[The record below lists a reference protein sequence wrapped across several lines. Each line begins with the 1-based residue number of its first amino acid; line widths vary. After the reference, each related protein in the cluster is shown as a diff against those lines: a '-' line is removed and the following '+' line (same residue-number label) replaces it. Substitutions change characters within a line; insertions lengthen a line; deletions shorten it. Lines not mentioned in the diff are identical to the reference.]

1 MLYFNYNKGK
11 EMISMVAKVSTTTI
25 AQFKL
30 SDDEVA
36 VLETAYELIDN
47 IHSTLDEGETI
58 VSKDT
63 GESIAWN
70 EFSRVKGILSGIIE
84 HNGVEWDVQE

>member
-1 MLYFNYNKGK
+1 
-11 EMISMVAKVSTTTI
+11 MIIMVAKVSTATI

-36 VLETAYELIDN
+36 VLEAAYELIDV
-47 IHSTLDEGETI
+47 IHSTLDRGETI

-63 GESIAWN
+63 GECITWE
-70 EFSRVKGILSGIIE
+70 EFARVKGVLSGIIE

>member
-1 MLYFNYNKGK
+1 
-11 EMISMVAKVSTTTI
+11 MIIMVAKVSTATI

-36 VLETAYELIDN
+36 ILEAAYELIDV
-47 IHSTLDEGETI
+47 IHSTLDDGETI

-63 GESIAWN
+63 GECITWE
-70 EFSRVKGILSGIIE
+70 EFARVKGVLSGIIE

>member
-1 MLYFNYNKGK
+1 
-11 EMISMVAKVSTTTI
+11 MVAKVSTATV

-30 SDDEVA
+30 SDDEVK
-36 VLETAYELIDN
+36 VLEATYELIDV

-63 GESIAWN
+63 GECITWE
-70 EFSRVKGILSGIIE
+70 EFARVKGILSGIIE
-84 HNGVEWDVQE
+84 NNGVEWDVQE

>member
-1 MLYFNYNKGK
+1 
-11 EMISMVAKVSTTTI
+11 MVAKVSTATI

-30 SDDEVA
+30 SNDEVA
-36 VLETAYELIDN
+36 VLKAAYELIDV

-63 GESIAWN
+63 GECITWE
-70 EFSRVKGILSGIIE
+70 EFARVKGVLSGIIE

>member
-1 MLYFNYNKGK
+1 
-11 EMISMVAKVSTTTI
+11 MVAKVSTATI

-36 VLETAYELIDN
+36 VLEAAYELIDV

-58 VSKDT
+58 VNKDT
-63 GESIAWN
+63 GECITWD
-70 EFSRVKGILSGIIE
+70 EFARVKGILSGIIE
-84 HNGVEWDVQE
+84 NNGIEWDVQE

>member
-1 MLYFNYNKGK
+1 
-11 EMISMVAKVSTTTI
+11 MISMVAKVSTATV

-36 VLETAYELIDN
+36 VLESAYELIDV
-47 IHSTLDEGETI
+47 IHSTLDKGETI

-63 GESIAWN
+63 GECITWE
-70 EFSRVKGILSGIIE
+70 EFARVKGVLSGIIE
-84 HNGVEWDVQE
+84 NNGVEWDVQE

>member
-1 MLYFNYNKGK
+1 
-11 EMISMVAKVSTTTI
+11 MVAKVSTATV

-30 SDDEVA
+30 FDDEVA
-36 VLETAYELIDN
+36 VLDAAYDLIDI
-47 IHSTLDEGETI
+47 IHSTLDRGQTI

-63 GESIAWN
+63 GECIAWA
-70 EFSRVKGILSGIIE
+70 EFARVKYFLSSIIE

>member
-1 MLYFNYNKGK
+1 
-11 EMISMVAKVSTTTI
+11 MISMVAKVSTATV

-36 VLETAYELIDN
+36 VLESAYELIDV
-47 IHSTLDEGETI
+47 IHSTLDDGETI

-63 GESIAWN
+63 GECITWD
-70 EFSRVKGILSGIIE
+70 EFARVKGILSGIIE
-84 HNGVEWDVQE
+84 NNGVKWDVQEE

>member
-1 MLYFNYNKGK
+1 
-11 EMISMVAKVSTTTI
+11 MVAKVSTATI

-30 SDDEVA
+30 SNDEVA
-36 VLETAYELIDN
+36 VLKAAYELIDV

-63 GESIAWN
+63 GECITWD
-70 EFSRVKGILSGIIE
+70 EFARVKGVLSGIVE
-84 HNGVEWDVQE
+84 NNGVEWDVQE

>member
-1 MLYFNYNKGK
+1 
-11 EMISMVAKVSTTTI
+11 MVAKVSTATV

-36 VLETAYELIDN
+36 VLEAVYELIDV

-63 GESIAWN
+63 GECITWE
-70 EFSRVKGILSGIIE
+70 EFARVKGILSGIIE
-84 HNGVEWDVQE
+84 NNGVEWNVQE

>member
-1 MLYFNYNKGK
+1 
-11 EMISMVAKVSTTTI
+11 MVAKVSTATV

-30 SDDEVA
+30 SGDEA
-36 VLETAYELIDN
+36 EVLEAAYELIDV
-47 IHSTLDEGETI
+47 IHSTLDDGETI

-63 GESIAWN
+63 GECITWE
-70 EFSRVKGILSGIIE
+70 EFARVKGVLSGIIE

>member
-1 MLYFNYNKGK
+1 
-11 EMISMVAKVSTTTI
+11 MVAKVSTATV

-30 SDDEVA
+30 SNDEIA
-36 VLETAYELIDN
+36 VLEAAYELIDV

-63 GESIAWN
+63 GECITWD
-70 EFSRVKGILSGIIE
+70 EFARVQGILSGIIE
-84 HNGVEWDVQE
+84 NNGVEWDVQE

>member
-1 MLYFNYNKGK
+1 
-11 EMISMVAKVSTTTI
+11 MISMVAKVSTATV

-30 SDDEVA
+30 SGDEVA
-36 VLETAYELIDN
+36 VLESAYELIDV
-47 IHSTLDEGETI
+47 IHSTLDDGETI

-63 GESIAWN
+63 GECITWD
-70 EFSRVKGILSGIIE
+70 EFARVKGILSGIIE

>member
-1 MLYFNYNKGK
+1 MFAK
-11 EMISMVAKVSTTTI
+11 ISTATT

-36 VLETAYELIDN
+36 ALEAAYKLIDT
-47 IHSTLDEGETI
+47 IHLTLDEGEAI

-63 GESIAWN
+63 GECITWD
-70 EFSRVKGILSGIIE
+70 EFALVKGVLSDIIE
-84 HNGVEWDVQE
+84 HNDVEWNVQEE

>member
-1 MLYFNYNKGK
+1 
-11 EMISMVAKVSTTTI
+11 MVAKVSTATV

-30 SDDEVA
+30 SNDEVA
-36 VLETAYELIDN
+36 VLEAAYESIDV

-63 GESIAWN
+63 GECITWD
-70 EFSRVKGILSGIIE
+70 EFARVKGILSGIIE
-84 HNGVEWDVQE
+84 NNGIEWDVQE

>member
-1 MLYFNYNKGK
+1 
-11 EMISMVAKVSTTTI
+11 MVAKVSTATV

-36 VLETAYELIDN
+36 VLEATYELIDV

-63 GESIAWN
+63 GECITWE
-70 EFSRVKGILSGIIE
+70 EFARVKGVLSGIIE

>member
-1 MLYFNYNKGK
+1 
-11 EMISMVAKVSTTTI
+11 MVAKISTATV

-36 VLETAYELIDN
+36 VLESAYELIDV

-63 GESIAWN
+63 GECITWD
-70 EFSRVKGILSGIIE
+70 EFARVKGILSGIIE

>member
-1 MLYFNYNKGK
+1 
-11 EMISMVAKVSTTTI
+11 MVAKVSTATV

-36 VLETAYELIDN
+36 VLEAAYELIDV

-63 GESIAWN
+63 GECITWD
-70 EFSRVKGILSGIIE
+70 EFARVKGILSGIIE

>member
-1 MLYFNYNKGK
+1 
-11 EMISMVAKVSTTTI
+11 MVAKVSTATI

-36 VLETAYELIDN
+36 VLEAAYELIDV

-63 GESIAWN
+63 GECITWD
-70 EFSRVKGILSGIIE
+70 EFARVKGILSGIVE
-84 HNGVEWDVQE
+84 NNGVEWDVK

>member
-1 MLYFNYNKGK
+1 
-11 EMISMVAKVSTTTI
+11 MVAKVSTATI

-36 VLETAYELIDN
+36 VLEAAYELIDV

-63 GESIAWN
+63 GECITWD
-70 EFSRVKGILSGIIE
+70 EFARVKGVLSGIIE

>member
-1 MLYFNYNKGK
+1 
-11 EMISMVAKVSTTTI
+11 MIIMFAKISTATV

-30 SDDEVA
+30 FDDEVA
-36 VLETAYELIDN
+36 VLNAAYDLIDA

-70 EFSRVKGILSGIIE
+70 EFSRVKGILSGIVE
-84 HNGVEWDVQE
+84 NNGVEWNVQE

>member
-1 MLYFNYNKGK
+1 
-11 EMISMVAKVSTTTI
+11 MIAKVSTATV

-30 SDDEVA
+30 SDDEVK
-36 VLETAYELIDN
+36 VLEATYELIDV

-63 GESIAWN
+63 GECITWD
-70 EFSRVKGILSGIIE
+70 EFARVKGILSGIIE
-84 HNGVEWDVQE
+84 NNGIEWDVQE

>member
-1 MLYFNYNKGK
+1 
-11 EMISMVAKVSTTTI
+11 MISMVAKVSTATV

-30 SDDEVA
+30 SDDEA
-36 VLETAYELIDN
+36 KVLEAAYELIDV
-47 IHSTLDEGETI
+47 IHSTLDRGETI

-63 GESIAWN
+63 GACITWD
-70 EFSRVKGILSGIIE
+70 EFARVKGVLSGIIE

>member
-1 MLYFNYNKGK
+1 
-11 EMISMVAKVSTTTI
+11 MVAKVSTATI

-36 VLETAYELIDN
+36 VLEAAYELIDV
-47 IHSTLDEGETI
+47 IHSTFDEGETI

-63 GESIAWN
+63 GECITWD
-70 EFSRVKGILSGIIE
+70 EFTRVKGILSGIVE
-84 HNGVEWDVQE
+84 NNGVEWDVQE

>member
-1 MLYFNYNKGK
+1 
-11 EMISMVAKVSTTTI
+11 MVAKVSTTTV

-36 VLETAYELIDN
+36 VLESAYELIDV

-63 GESIAWN
+63 GECITWD
-70 EFSRVKGILSGIIE
+70 EFARVKGILSGIIE

>member
-1 MLYFNYNKGK
+1 
-11 EMISMVAKVSTTTI
+11 MVAKISTATI

-30 SDDEVA
+30 SNDEVA
-36 VLETAYELIDN
+36 VLEAAYELIDV

-63 GESIAWN
+63 GECITWE
-70 EFSRVKGILSGIIE
+70 EFARVKGVLSGIIE

>member
-1 MLYFNYNKGK
+1 MFAK
-11 EMISMVAKVSTTTI
+11 ISTATV

-30 SDDEVA
+30 FDDEVA
-36 VLETAYELIDN
+36 VLNAAYDLIDA

-63 GESIAWN
+63 GECITEEELA
-70 EFSRVKGILSGIIE
+70 RVKGVLSGIVE
-84 HNGVEWDVQE
+84 NNGVEWDVQE